1 MVDKKQIY
9 KKAYSLLSRRDYS
22 VVMMRNKLREFA
34 LGDSGDSHFETLLE
48 DVIEDLKEKKWLSDE
63 RLVSSFL
70 NSKGQLYG
78 EKRIWLELKKLGIGE
93 SLIEK
98 MLETTEGRDADKAR
112 VLLGRKF
119 KGKANSIKEKVK
131 RRDYLMRRGFSYGVC
146 NKLVLQDE

>member
-1 MVDKKQIY
+1 M
-9 KKAYSLLSRRDYS
+9 
-22 VVMMRNKLREFA
+22 
-34 LGDSGDSHFETLLE
+34 
-48 DVIEDLKEKKWLSDE
+48 
-63 RLVSSFL
+63 
-70 NSKGQLYG
+70 
-78 EKRIWLELKKLGIGE
+78 ELKKLGIGE

>member
-1 MVDKKQIY
+1 
-9 KKAYSLLSRRDYS
+9 
-22 VVMMRNKLREFA
+22 
-34 LGDSGDSHFETLLE
+34 
-48 DVIEDLKEKKWLSDE
+48 
-63 RLVSSFL
+63 
-70 NSKGQLYG
+70 
-78 EKRIWLELKKLGIGE
+78 
-93 SLIEK
+93 